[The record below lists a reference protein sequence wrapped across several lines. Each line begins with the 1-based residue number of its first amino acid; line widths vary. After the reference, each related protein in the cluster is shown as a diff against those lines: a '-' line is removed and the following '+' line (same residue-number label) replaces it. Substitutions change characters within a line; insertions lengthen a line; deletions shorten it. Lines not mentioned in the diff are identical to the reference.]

1 MKPWMPDWGAM
12 LAEAPEFSVGGADGY
27 VYLIADAHLGDAR
40 AAPEPF
46 LAMLG
51 QLPEARAIVFL
62 GDLFKVWL
70 ALPKYWNSDVR
81 AVIEGFRRLREAGS
95 EIVFVVG
102 NREYFLPKNPDTAA
116 RRGLPFDRIIHEAAV
131 MEWAGRRLGLT
142 HGDLVNR
149 EDSQYLKWRRF
160 SRGWPMEAAF
170 RALPG
175 AVARRIASRLE
186 RSLANPNQESK
197 LSYPLHGLQA
207 FAGEAMQGL
216 DGYFIGH
223 FHRDEEIRPAGS
235 VAEDGGAVLR
245 ILPDW
250 FSTRRVLRLDE
261 KGGMETLEFS

>member
-102 NREYFLPKNPDTAA
+102 NREFLLPRSDAA
-116 RRGLPFDRIIHEAAV
+116 VQNLGLPFDHV
-131 MEWAGRRLGLT
+131 VHGMCVVEWGGRRYGLT
-142 HGDLVNR
+142 HGDVVNR
-149 EDSQYLKWRRF
+149 GDRQYLRWRRF
-160 SRGWPMEAAF
+160 SRGPLVSGAF
-170 RALPG
+170 RAMPG
-175 AVARRIASRLE
+175 PVARGIAVWLE
-186 RSLANPNQESK
+186 GALARTNREIK
-197 LSYPLHGLQA
+197 IRYPAAEVSA
-207 FAGEAMQGL
+207 FAQAVTPGL
-216 DGYFIGH
+216 DGFFIGH
-223 FHRDEEIRPAGS
+223 FHRDETLPSGTGRGF
-235 VAEDGGAVLR
+235 LR
-245 ILPDW
+245 IVPDW
-250 FSTRRVLRLDE
+250 FSKRAVLRLDA
-261 KGGMETLEFS
+261 GGETALLSF